1 MKSVTNKKLLLNE
14 YTKLE
19 DGTKIDSEI
28 ISLFVTPV
36 MKASLNRDFTESELQ
51 FLFYNIPMIK
61 DNQGQKMTNHQ
72 SKDSYLF
79 DSHADTLK
87 DIKSFCESQIK
98 NYLEEVEGVDTDL
111 AGLRITQSWL
121 NKTKPSEHH
130 PSHYHTNSYLAGVL
144 YISCLQND
152 SINFENR
159 IQGMFNYIEFPK
171 KKITDWTTETA
182 SIDVKEGDLILFPAW
197 MIHGVSP
204 NNTKNRERISLA
216 FNTFPI
222 GEMGTYE
229 RGTHLKL

>member
-1 MKSVTNKKLLLNE
+1 MKVEVIPIFS
-14 YTKLE
+14 
-19 DGTKIDSEI
+19 
-28 ISLFVTPV
+28 TPV
-36 MKASLNRDFTESELQ
+36 VKTNIGRNFTKKELQ
-51 FLFYNIPMIK
+51 LFLTDIPMYK
-61 DNQGQKMTNHQ
+61 DVERGMTNYG
-72 SKDSYLF
+72 SKDTYLF
-79 DSHADTLK
+79 DSHTDTLK
-87 DIKSFCESQIK
+87 DIKKFCEYPLK
-98 NYLEEVEGVDTDL
+98 NYLEEIEGVDTDL